1 MAVSRS
7 GLELTLPAS
16 RKVRALF
23 AHLALA
29 PRPLARSQ
37 LCELLW
43 DVPNDPR
50 GELRWCLSK
59 IRNLIDAPGRRRVRT
74 HADTIWLDLTDCFV
88 DAIEIARAAAE
99 GIETLDPGRAR
110 ALSALFNGDFLEGL
124 EIARSP
130 VFSGWLTAQRRRF
143 RACHA
148 ALLEHLVKNAPDE
161 EGFVYLEK
169 WLQLAP
175 FDRRVHELFLTALA
189 RRGSIREGEEHL
201 ATTAGLFEAEG
212 LDCRPLREAWRS
224 ARAQGAGPTRALGLT
239 PAGSIDGREVTPG
252 APRRASIAVM
262 PFDDQSI
269 APGKRG
275 GLADALAHDVITRLA
290 KLRSM
295 FVIAQGTVFAL
306 HERRIG
312 PEEAGRMLNVNYVVS
327 GSVRR
332 AGTRLSVTVELT
344 ETRTARIVWTE
355 LFNQQLDDA
364 FLVLDEIGNQIVAS
378 VANEIETI
386 ERNSAILRP
395 PNSLDAWEAHHR
407 GLWHMYRFNKSDNER
422 ARRFFEMAVRLDPTF
437 ARAYAGLSFTHFQ
450 SAFQGWAKREPEIDR
465 AYAAAG
471 HSLMVDDRDP
481 AAHCA
486 MGRALWLR
494 GRHDQSVIELQQ
506 AVDLSPN
513 FALGHYTLAFV
524 HSQAGDP
531 QAAISYS
538 DHSRE
543 LSPFDPLLFAMLGAR
558 AMALVRLGRFEE
570 AADWAVKAAAR
581 PNAHPH
587 IYAIAAYS
595 LALTGSLA
603 EARTHAAAIKKRLP
617 RYDFAD
623 FLAAFQFD
631 SHGAALFKT
640 GAMRIGLT

>member
-1 MAVSRS
+1 
-7 GLELTLPAS
+7 
-16 RKVRALF
+16 
-23 AHLALA
+23 
-29 PRPLARSQ
+29 
-37 LCELLW
+37 
-43 DVPNDPR
+43 
-50 GELRWCLSK
+50 
-59 IRNLIDAPGRRRVRT
+59 
-74 HADTIWLDLTDCFV
+74 
-88 DAIEIARAAAE
+88 
-99 GIETLDPGRAR
+99 
-110 ALSALFNGDFLEGL
+110 
-124 EIARSP
+124 
-130 VFSGWLTAQRRRF
+130 
-143 RACHA
+143 
-148 ALLEHLVKNAPDE
+148 
-161 EGFVYLEK
+161 
-169 WLQLAP
+169 
-175 FDRRVHELFLTALA
+175 
-189 RRGSIREGEEHL
+189 
-201 ATTAGLFEAEG
+201 
-212 LDCRPLREAWRS
+212 
-224 ARAQGAGPTRALGLT
+224 
-239 PAGSIDGREVTPG
+239 
-252 APRRASIAVM
+252 
-262 PFDDQSI
+262 
-269 APGKRG
+269 
-275 GLADALAHDVITRLA
+275 
-290 KLRSM
+290 
-295 FVIAQGTVFAL
+295 
-306 HERRIG
+306 
-312 PEEAGRMLNVNYVVS
+312 MLNVNYVVS

-332 AGTRLSVTVELT
+332 DGTRLSVTVELT

-355 LFNQQLDDA
+355 IFNQQLDDA
-364 FLVLDEIGNQIVAS
+364 FVVLDEIGNHIVAC

-407 GLWHMYRFNKSDNER
+407 GLWHVYRFNKSDNER

-465 AYAAAG
+465 AYDAAG

-494 GRHDQSVIELQQ
+494 GRHHQSVIELQQ
-506 AVDLSPN
+506 AVDISPN

-524 HSQAGDP
+524 HAQAGDP
-531 QAAISYS
+531 HAAISCS

-603 EARTHAAAIKKRLP
+603 EARTYAAAIKKRLP
-617 RYDFAD
+617 RYAFAD

-631 SHGAALFKT
+631 SHGAALFKK
-640 GAMRIGLT
+640 GAKRIGLT